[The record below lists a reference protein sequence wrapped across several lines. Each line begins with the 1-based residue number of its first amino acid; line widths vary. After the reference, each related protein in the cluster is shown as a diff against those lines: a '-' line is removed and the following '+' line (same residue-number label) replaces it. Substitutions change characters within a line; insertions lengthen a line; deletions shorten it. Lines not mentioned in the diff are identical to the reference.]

1 MADTLKRK
9 VAKMAKPAWMNQNF
23 SKSGVKTQSK
33 QINGVKDL
41 GSPFHK
47 QKVQG
52 FADGSEGG
60 VWEGV
65 KSFFSGE
72 GQDKRDQEATQNAI
86 ASANNKGSEDT
97 GLWDRLKAG
106 NIDDPKSEA
115 YYRWGAGKDTAAA
128 IKAEDDKEFAA
139 IDKSFAT
146 TTGSSKGTA
155 SSDDSRNEMDKSS
168 DAYKAE
174 ASPKKSFGQAF
185 KSAKDGSTFEWNGK
199 AYKKEYASETAPSS
213 TVKQSE
219 PKSTANNA
227 SVQLLSEQISDLN
240 KRIDDPKVSAQ
251 DKKNFEFS
259 REALRKQMVA
269 KASGT
274 K

>member
-72 GQDKRDQEATQNAI
+72 GQDKRDQEATQDAI
-86 ASANNKGSEDT
+86 ASANNKGSGDT

-146 TTGSSKGTA
+146 TTGSSKGTV

-213 TVKQSE
+213 TAKQSE
-219 PKSTANNA
+219 PKSGDNNA
-227 SVQLLSEQISDLN
+227 SVQLISEQISDLN